1 MSTEAEFVPAT
12 RKTVSAFAVFVERRT
27 LVMLALGFSAGLP
40 FLLVFDTLSAWLRAS
55 GLSLE
60 VIGFFSLVTMIY
72 SFKFLWAPLIDRA
85 RVPLLTAWLGHRRSW
100 MLVCQGLI
108 MLGLWLVAGT
118 DPATGPTAVAVFAVL
133 VGFSSA
139 TQDIAIDA
147 WRIEAADISQQGAMA
162 AAYQWG
168 YRIATLVAGAVPLL
182 LAETYGWNLSYAV
195 MAALMTVG
203 VVAVM
208 AAPREQHHAIR
219 PIHAEGIQP
228 APVREFVE
236 WVARLA
242 ILAFGALLL
251 GSGLTANAGAQ
262 GAVLNALGATGT
274 RDAVLSAWASDA
286 RVWVPLLAVVLG
298 FSVIVLA
305 TLPLPGART
314 RPGVYLSA
322 ALGDPLRDFFAR
334 YGSEAALILALIC
347 LYRLPDFVLN
357 IMNPFYIDL
366 GFTLVEIAEVRKI
379 FGVAMTM
386 VGVLAGGFAV
396 ARYGFLRAMVIGAFV
411 GPLSNLIFAWL
422 STRGHDLFAL
432 FVAIG
437 IENVTNGF
445 AGTSLIAYMSSLT
458 SAGFT
463 ATQYALFSSLYA
475 IPTRLVASQS
485 GRIVEAAARGADA
498 GGVLSRFNGFF
509 AGLPE
514 ETFATAF
521 ERSGVSPAALG
532 TGYLVFFAYSAFTGI
547 FAIVLALTVLRRNTA
562 QIGTIEPATES
573 QEMPPAR
580 VVGEPVQRH
589 DSLRKT
595 FGPKDN

>member
-1 MSTEAEFVPAT
+1 MSTETEFVPAP
-12 RKTVSAFAVFVERRT
+12 RKTVSALAVFVDRRT

-85 RVPLLTAWLGHRRSW
+85 RVPVLTTWLGHRRSW

-118 DPATGPTAVAVFAVL
+118 DPATGLVAVAVFAVL
-133 VGFSSA
+133 VGVFSA

-147 WRIEAADISQQGAMA
+147 WRIEAAEISRQGAMA

-182 LAETYGWNLSYAV
+182 LAEAYGWNLSYAV

-203 VVAVM
+203 VVAVL
-208 AAPREQHHAIR
+208 AAPREEHHAIR
-219 PIHAEGIQP
+219 PIHAEGIRP
-228 APVREFVE
+228 APERDFLE
-236 WVARLA
+236 WAARLA
-242 ILAFGALLL
+242 IVAFGALLL
-251 GSGLTANAGAQ
+251 GSGLTANAGALVP
-262 GAVLNALGATGT
+262 VLNALGAIGA
-274 RDAVLSAWASDA
+274 RDAVLSAWASGG
-286 RVWVPLLAVVLG
+286 RVWVHLLAVVLG

-305 TLPLPGART
+305 TLPVPGTRT

-334 YGSEAALILALIC
+334 YGSEATLILALIC

-396 ARYGFLRAMVIGAFV
+396 ARYGLLRALVIGAFV
-411 GPLSNLIFAWL
+411 GPLSNLVFAWL
-422 STRGHDLFAL
+422 ATRGHDLFAL

-458 SAGFT
+458 AAGFT

-475 IPTRLVASQS
+475 IPTRIIASQS
-485 GRIVEAAARGADA
+485 GRIVESAARNADA
-498 GGVLSRFNGFF
+498 GGVLSRFNGLF
-509 AGLPE
+509 AGLPQ
-514 ETFATAF
+514 ETFAAAL

-532 TGYLVFFAYSAFTGI
+532 TGYFVFFAYSALVGI
-547 FAIVLALTVLRRNTA
+547 FAIVLSLAILRRNVA
-562 QIGTIEPATES
+562 QIATIEPATE
-573 QEMPPAR
+573 
-580 VVGEPVQRH
+580 
-589 DSLRKT
+589 
-595 FGPKDN
+595 

>member
-1 MSTEAEFVPAT
+1 MSTQAELVPASQ
-12 RKTVSAFAVFVERRT
+12 KAGSALAVFIERRAM
-27 LVMLALGFSAGLP
+27 VMLALGFSAGLP

-85 RVPLLTAWLGHRRSW
+85 RVPILTAWLGHRRSW

-118 DPATGPTAVAVFAVL
+118 NPATGLTSVAVFAVL
-133 VGFSSA
+133 VGFCSA

-147 WRIEAADISQQGAMA
+147 WRIEAADISRQGAMA

-168 YRIATLVAGAVPLL
+168 YRVATLVAGAVPLL

-208 AAPREQHHAIR
+208 AAPREEHHAIR
-219 PIHAEGIQP
+219 PIHAEGILP
-228 APVREFVE
+228 APVRDFLE
-236 WVARLA
+236 WAARLA
-242 ILAFGALLL
+242 IVAFGALLL
-251 GSGLTANAGAQ
+251 GSGLTANAGAFA
-262 GAVLNALGATGT
+262 GVLNGLGATGT
-274 RDAVLSAWASDA
+274 RDAVLSAWASGG
-286 RVWVPLLAVVLG
+286 RVWVHLLAVVSG
-298 FSVIVLA
+298 FSVIGLA
-305 TLPLPGART
+305 TLPVPGTRT
-314 RPGVYLSA
+314 RPGVFLSA

-379 FGVAMTM
+379 FGVVMTM

-396 ARYGFLRAMVIGAFV
+396 ARYGCLRALVIGAFV

-422 STRGHDLFAL
+422 STRGHDLLAL

-445 AGTSLIAYMSSLT
+445 AGTALIAYMSSLT
-458 SAGFT
+458 SVGFT

-475 IPTRLVASQS
+475 IPTRIIASQS
-485 GRIVEAAARGADA
+485 GRIVESVARSADI
-498 GGVLSRFNGFF
+498 GGFVSRFNGLF
-509 AGLPE
+509 AGLPQ
-514 ETFATAF
+514 ETFATALQ
-521 ERSGVSPAALG
+521 RSGVSPAALG
-532 TGYLVFFAYSAFTGI
+532 TGYFVFFGYSAFVGI
-547 FAIVLALTVLRRNTA
+547 FAIVLSLAVLRRQNA
-562 QIGTIEPATES
+562 ARIPAVEPES
-573 QEMPPAR
+573 ESHSR
-580 VVGEPVQRH
+580 
-589 DSLRKT
+589 
-595 FGPKDN
+595 